1 MTCGIYRIY
10 NRVNDKS
17 YVGLSKMIENR
28 IKKHFYDFEH
38 NIHHNR
44 DIQQVYNHAQRY
56 GVEIFNHE
64 ILEQCSVD
72 ELQEKEKK
80 WIQYYDSYKNGY
92 NRTQGGELGGQGGL
106 SFPYFKFLYDDRFFT
121 DYQGLPF
128 FCEKDR
134 FGMVRLLNEDKK
146 IDNINVIHRVSNLY
160 FNTKK
165 QYICLEIH
173 SKHERPFTSFNDFQ
187 LNFHNMRFLENEISL
202 PLDDYNIVAC
212 KRTFDIYT
220 LRDDFEYYK
229 LIWRKDH
236 FSFSYHGDSVFDAEY
251 QLSVGDKRN
260 TFLGMI
266 I

>member
-1 MTCGIYRIY
+1 MRQV
-10 NRVNDKS
+10 RR
-17 YVGLSKMIENR
+17 LWLL
-28 IKKHFYDFEH
+28 HF
-38 NIHHNR
+38 
-44 DIQQVYNHAQRY
+44 
-56 GVEIFNHE
+56 
-64 ILEQCSVD
+64 C
-72 ELQEKEKK
+72 
-80 WIQYYDSYKNGY
+80 
-92 NRTQGGELGGQGGL
+92 
-106 SFPYFKFLYDDRFFT
+106 
-121 DYQGLPF
+121 
-128 FCEKDR
+128 
-134 FGMVRLLNEDKK
+134 
-146 IDNINVIHRVSNLY
+146 
-160 FNTKK
+160 
-165 QYICLEIH
+165 
-173 SKHERPFTSFNDFQ
+173 Q